1 MAQPTKKS
9 IKPVKTTR
17 KPKRVSSRSTKKQT
31 RIGIKNHP
39 KYGTSKLEKTF
50 AEHFL
55 DKLGVEYTEQF
66 EAKDIKRFYDFKVG
80 ERILIEVDGDYYH
93 ARGLVWEDMNPMQK
107 HNKKV
112 DAIKD
117 EWARS
122 HGYLLVRIP
131 EHEIR
136 TNPGWVMARLR
147 EIIGESKKQEDKKKR
162 H

>member
-1 MAQPTKKS
+1 M
-9 IKPVKTTR
+9 
-17 KPKRVSSRSTKKQT
+17 
-31 RIGIKNHP
+31 
-39 KYGTSKLEKTF
+39 F
-50 AEHFL
+50 AEQFL
-55 DKLGVEYTEQF
+55 DKLGVEYTTQF

-93 ARGLVWEDMNPMQK
+93 ARGLVYEEMNPMQK
-107 HNKKV
+107 HNKRV

-122 HGYLLVRIP
+122 HGYLLIRVP

-136 TNPGWVMARLR
+136 TNPGWVMGKLR
-147 EIIGESKKQEDKKKR
+147 EILGESKKQEDKRKR

>member
-1 MAQPTKKS
+1 MPQPVRKT
-9 IKPVKTTR
+9 IKPAQGTR
-17 KPKRVSSRSTKKQT
+17 KPKRTSTRSTKLPT
-31 RIGIKNHP
+31 RRGIKPHP
-39 KYGTSKLEKTF
+39 KYGTSKLEKVF
-50 AEHFL
+50 AEKFL
-55 DKLGVEYTEQF
+55 EKLGVEYTEQF

-80 ERILIEVDGDYYH
+80 DRILIEVDGDYYH
-93 ARGLVWEDMNPMQK
+93 ARGLVYEEMNPMQK

-122 HGYLLVRIP
+122 HGYLLVRVP

-136 TNPGWVMARLR
+136 TNPGWVMSRLR
-147 EIIGESKKQEDKKKR
+147 EILGESKKIEDKKKR